1 MRSLWQAWEA
11 GLSGDIVDKIISLA
25 GEAKEAT
32 TFNGAGSEA
41 RQSRVSWLTGNQM
54 VLELLY
60 NYADAANQAAFGAH
74 IFKKADVQFTEYH
87 ASEGGHYNWHHD
99 INWNANNKLD
109 RKLSIT
115 VQLSSPDE
123 YEGGEFEFNECESPK
138 ANVKARGTVLVFPS
152 YLQHKVK
159 PVTSGVRKSLVAWF
173 EGPRWRQL

>member
-32 TFNGAGSEA
+32 TFNGAGSET
-41 RQSRVSWLTGNQM
+41 RQSRVSWLTG
-54 VLELLY
+54 
-60 NYADAANQAAFGAH
+60 NQAAFGAH

-115 VQLSSPDE
+115 VQLSGPDE
-123 YEGGEFEFNECESPK
+123 YEGGEFEFSECESPK
-138 ANVKARGTVLVFPS
+138 DNVKAKGTVLVFPS

-173 EGPRWRQL
+173 EGPRWR